1 MKNIIKVFQSDFR
14 RLSTN
19 VVALVIVMGLSIIP
33 ALYAWFNIMS
43 NWDVYGPN
51 ATSQMKIGVFSED
64 EGIAIKS
71 LELNI
76 GEKVVEGLKTNDLI
90 GWEFTDNKEAAI
102 EGVYSG
108 EYYAALIIP
117 EDFTVDMI
125 SFIGGDI
132 ENPTIQYYENSKK
145 NAIATKITSKAQK
158 AVQEQVNVT
167 FIETLTEVVAKAS
180 EALTG
185 METSDGGLMNTTLN
199 RLHEMDDSL
208 STYVNLLNTLALV
221 TDSAGDLVE
230 SSQAMIPNVESIL
243 ESSQSTVSGMQG
255 SVLSASRTADA
266 LATLMSMSFDNLI
279 KQMEGVSE
287 QVDQLP
293 AIGSYVKASEV
304 IDQLEPVLDHL
315 ESILGTVSGQDT
327 SQLQLA
333 IENLRGSMDSI
344 KSNAD
349 MTQEELASLQ
359 KVLSERLKNVVQ
371 ETKAVSSSFSNNIA
385 PQLKNVVYNV
395 QDVLVETNSM
405 LNSIDGNFSGIN
417 LALEDYK
424 ITLDQGTTNISETA
438 RSIEEIQGKLQNII
452 SGLEE
457 LNDNEAYQEVLELFE
472 NNPQMIA
479 QFISSPVEMNTEA
492 VYPISSYG
500 SQMAPFY
507 TVLALWVGGLI
518 VMALVHVHVKPHHDI
533 PADLKPYQA
542 YFGRYITYFLICSA
556 QATITVLGDLYFVQ
570 IQCVHPFLFWVGA
583 MCISFA
589 FSLLMYSLTVALG
602 NVGEGIAVILLVIQV
617 AGGGGTFP
625 VEVLPEAFQMI
636 YKFLPFG
643 YAMDAMKECVG
654 GFYRFTYVKC
664 LAVLGIVV
672 LISLFIG
679 LVVTIPFKGLMEKI
693 EESKEKSKV
702 ML

>member
-180 EALTG
+180 ETLTG
-185 METSDGGLMNTTLN
+185 METSDGSLMNTTLN

-266 LATLMSMSFDNLI
+266 LATLMEMSFDSLI
-279 KQMEGVSE
+279 TQMEGVSE

-344 KSNAD
+344 
-349 MTQEELASLQ
+349 
-359 KVLSERLKNVVQ
+359 
-371 ETKAVSSSFSNNIA
+371 
-385 PQLKNVVYNV
+385 
-395 QDVLVETNSM
+395 
-405 LNSIDGNFSGIN
+405 
-417 LALEDYK
+417 
-424 ITLDQGTTNISETA
+424 
-438 RSIEEIQGKLQNII
+438 
-452 SGLEE
+452 
-457 LNDNEAYQEVLELFE
+457 
-472 NNPQMIA
+472 
-479 QFISSPVEMNTEA
+479 
-492 VYPISSYG
+492 
-500 SQMAPFY
+500 
-507 TVLALWVGGLI
+507 
-518 VMALVHVHVKPHHDI
+518 
-533 PADLKPYQA
+533 
-542 YFGRYITYFLICSA
+542 
-556 QATITVLGDLYFVQ
+556 
-570 IQCVHPFLFWVGA
+570 
-583 MCISFA
+583 
-589 FSLLMYSLTVALG
+589 
-602 NVGEGIAVILLVIQV
+602 
-617 AGGGGTFP
+617 
-625 VEVLPEAFQMI
+625 
-636 YKFLPFG
+636 
-643 YAMDAMKECVG
+643 
-654 GFYRFTYVKC
+654 
-664 LAVLGIVV
+664 
-672 LISLFIG
+672 
-679 LVVTIPFKGLMEKI
+679 
-693 EESKEKSKV
+693 
-702 ML
+702 